1 MEKLFHNVQR
11 AIKLIRDNRGS
22 YLGQQQPHDNIFKV
36 IVLLLYTLL
45 EGANHTPLKGTIWP
59 PRQWKKWTD
68 PKTQTTH
75 LLTTEMC
82 PCTPKSEL
90 AGPLKDTI
98 WPPRQ
103 RNCNLITLPATWANR
118 NLMNKFEKRWF
129 GHSFYVLIKLCWI
142 NYLKYYAVICN
153 CVVF

>member
-11 AIKLIRDNRGS
+11 AIKLIRDNRGSYRGS

-118 NLMNKFEKRWF
+118 NLMNKFEKRRF
-129 GHSFYVLIKLCWI
+129 GHSSRPHSYIWLRSILSNLFNKV
-142 NYLKYYAVICN
+142 
-153 CVVF
+153 